1 MADIHASDI
10 IKVDAVMKIYRPLI
24 QSGSVLPDGA
34 FRLLGGPFWFTHVE
48 ILEYKKAPVF
58 DEASR
63 MPVEILEHMT
73 KRPTP
78 RAGLTFDEPR
88 VMGVLNLTPDSFSDG
103 GALKTLSDAVKAAQS
118 MVDAGADIL
127 DIGGESTRPGAKT
140 VPATEEIQRVQPLI
154 LELTKCMNAEL
165 SIDTR
170 KAEVAGMAIG
180 AGVRLVNDVSG
191 FQYDRQLA
199 PLCAQKGVSVCLMH
213 SSGEPETMQQNIRYQ
228 DVVLDVYAFF
238 QEQIDVLISMGI
250 ARDHIIIDPGIGFG
264 KTTRH
269 NLTLIRNIAVF
280 HGLGCPILLG
290 VSRKG
295 FVGEIGNEPNAL
307 ERWPGS
313 IAVGLKA
320 LDQGVQIL
328 RVHDVG
334 LTKQA
339 LRLWRAL
346 CK

>member
-1 MADIHASDI
+1 MR
-10 IKVDAVMKIYRPLI
+10 VFRPLI

-34 FRLLGGPFWFTHVE
+34 FRLLEGPFWFTHAEELKYNKV
-48 ILEYKKAPVF
+48 PVLC
-58 DEASR
+58 EASKI
-63 MPVEILEHMT
+63 PVEILERMT
-73 KRPTP
+73 KRPLP
-78 RAGLTFDEPR
+78 RAGLSFDEPR

-103 GALKTLSDAVKAAQS
+103 GKLKNLGDAVKVAQS

-140 VPATEEIQRVQPLI
+140 VPVTEEIQRIQPLI
-154 LELTKCMNAEL
+154 LELVKRMNVKL

-170 KAEVAGMAIG
+170 KAQVAEVAIG
-180 AGVRLVNDVSG
+180 AGMHLVNDVSG
-191 FQYDRQLA
+191 FKYDNHLA
-199 PLCAQKGVSVCLMH
+199 PLCAQRGVSVCLMH
-213 SSGEPETMQQNIRYQ
+213 SSGEPETMQQKISYQ

-238 QEQIDVLISMGI
+238 EEQIDILVSAGI
-250 ARDHIIIDPGIGFG
+250 ARDQIIIDPGIGFG

-269 NLTLIRNIAVF
+269 NLALIQHIATF

-295 FVGEIGNEPNAL
+295 FIGEIGNEPQAI

-328 RVHDVG
+328 RVHDVS
-334 LTKQA
+334 LTRQA
-339 LRLWRAL
+339 LRLWQAL
-346 CK
+346 N